1 MKSSMADDYANVCAS
16 RLESK
21 GFQPEQQFLERKV
34 IAVGEKGKRYS
45 ASASCPN
52 STASFQIDGNIIKD
66 GAKCDKLVVALHED
80 APGTTVFVE
89 LKGRDISHAIEQLEH
104 TLTNDMFRPLPKKS
118 DKVRA
123 RVITGGCGPSSASVK
138 VVEQAKIRFRK
149 NYNCDLRILKN
160 GQADNGTI

>member
-1 MKSSMADDYANVCAS
+1 MADDYADVCAR

-21 GFQPEQQFLERKV
+21 GFLPEQQWLERRV
-34 IAVGEKGKRYS
+34 ITVGEKGKKYS
-45 ASASCPN
+45 ASVACPN
-52 STASFQIDGNIIKD
+52 RTASFQIDGNIIKE

-89 LKGRDISHAIEQLEH
+89 LKGRDVSHAIEQLEH
-104 TLTNDMFRPLPKKS
+104 TLANCMFRPLPAKS

-123 RVITGGCGPSSASVK
+123 RVITGGCGPSSVSKK
-138 VVEQAKIRFRK
+138 VVNQAKIRFLK

-160 GQADNGTI
+160 GQPDNDTI